1 MMELKWSLGE
11 PYERSRRRKHD
22 NNNNNNNNNNKEE
35 IEAAKIQKQQIT
47 DAYTSALNYDE
58 NTWDILN
65 QSCANDNTNISNKRE
80 DLDMKIANRDLVKQ
94 TGNNPFLSS
103 DNYADD
109 ISIRDKFLKPQN
121 TSNV

>member
-1 MMELKWSLGE
+1 MIQLKWSLGE
-11 PYERSRRRKHD
+11 PYERSRRRKYD
-22 NNNNNNNNNNKEE
+22 NNSKEE

-65 QSCANDNTNISNKRE
+65 QSCANANTNMSNKRE